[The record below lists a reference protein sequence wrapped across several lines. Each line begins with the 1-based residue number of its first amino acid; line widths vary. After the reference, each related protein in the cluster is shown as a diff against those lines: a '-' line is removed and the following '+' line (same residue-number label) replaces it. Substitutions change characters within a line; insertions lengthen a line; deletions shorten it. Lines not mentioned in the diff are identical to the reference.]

1 MTDSSPAPVA
11 LIVEGMARFRE
22 QMEANDQ
29 HSRAIS
35 AKTKWIVKWSGV
47 LLALMAV
54 AVIVQI
60 LAMRSELL
68 VMIEHLEGMYT
79 DFRVMAQNLD
89 GMTGQ
94 VGVIQTRVAGLPYI
108 ATDMTAV
115 SSEVWSMRTA
125 IGGMDDSVK
134 TMSTDVAVLR
144 DTTGEMG
151 FHFRN
156 VQQSVDYMNHNV
168 GQMLRPLS
176 ILPR

>member
-22 QMEANDQ
+22 QMEVNDQ

-35 AKTKWIVKWSGV
+35 ARTKAIVKWSGV
-47 LLALMAV
+47 LLAVMAA
-54 AVIVQI
+54 AVIIQI

-68 VMIEHLEGMYT
+68 VMIEHLQGMYT
-79 DFRVMAQNLD
+79 DFRVMAQNLE
-89 GMTGQ
+89 GMTSQ
-94 VGVIQTRVAGLPYI
+94 VGVIQTRVVGLPYI

-115 SSEVWSMRTA
+115 NTEVWAMRTA
-125 IGGMDDSVK
+125 IGGMSDSVG
-134 TMSTDVAVLR
+134 TMSSGVAVLR

-151 FHFRN
+151 FHFRS

>member
-1 MTDSSPAPVA
+1 MDEGADPWTQERLFWQQVLAQNVWRPTINTPPQSAP
-11 LIVEGMARFRE
+11 EP
-22 QMEANDQ
+22 
-29 HSRAIS
+29 S
-35 AKTKWIVKWSGV
+35 AIVKWSGV

-68 VMIEHLEGMYT
+68 VMIEHLEGMYM

-108 ATDMTAV
+108 AKDVTEMSA
-115 SSEVWSMRTA
+115 EVWSMRTA
-125 IGGMDDSVK
+125 IGEMDDSVR

-151 FHFRN
+151 FHFRDVN
-156 VQQSVDYMNHNV
+156 SR
-168 GQMLRPLS
+168 L
-176 ILPR
+176 II